1 MNSCPDRIIWFG
13 RYEGW
18 LRWLCHGVRDG
29 DIECMDKAAR
39 LFDIMLPSGSVIVP
53 MPSHE
58 GKADRML
65 SVVQTLR
72 DMDTSRS
79 VCDVL
84 TCRPH
89 VSNYNQ
95 KKNGM
100 FPRPIKMMLRRRRA
114 LSMLRTAGKPV
125 FVIDNC
131 IGSGV
136 TTASALE
143 AIPFARVCVLAK
155 S

>member
-1 MNSCPDRIIWFG
+1 MKDRIFWFG

-18 LRWLCHGVRDG
+18 LRMVAHGVKDG
-29 DIECMDKAAR
+29 DADCIELAAKV
-39 LFDIMLPSGSVIVP
+39 FDIMLPNECVVVP

-79 VCDVL
+79 VCDIL

-100 FPRPIKMMLRRRRA
+100 FPQPIKMMLRCRGA
-114 LSMLRTAGKPV
+114 LSMLRTTERPV

-136 TTASALE
+136 TAASALA

>member
-18 LRWLCHGVRDG
+18 LRWLCHGVKDG

-39 LFDIMLPSGSVIVP
+39 MFDIMLPKGSVIVP
-53 MPSHE
+53 MPSHN

-65 SVVQTLR
+65 SIARTLH
-72 DMDTSRS
+72 DLEVSRP
-79 VCDVL
+79 VCDIL

-89 VSNYNQ
+89 VSNYTQ
-95 KKNGM
+95 KRNGI
-100 FPRPIKMMLRRRRA
+100 FPHPIKMIFRVRNA
-114 LSMLRTAGKPV
+114 LSMLRTTGKPV
-125 FVIDNC
+125 FIIDNC

-136 TTASALE
+136 TAASALA

>member
-18 LRWLCHGVRDG
+18 LRWLCHGVKDG

-39 LFDIMLPSGSVIVP
+39 LFDVMLPRDSVIVP
-53 MPSHE
+53 MPSHD
-58 GKADRML
+58 GKADRIL
-65 SVVQTLR
+65 SVAQTLR
-72 DMDTSRS
+72 GMDASRS

-84 TCRPH
+84 MCRPH
-89 VSNYNQ
+89 VSNYVQ
-95 KKNGM
+95 KKIGGI
-100 FPRPIKMMLRRRRA
+100 PQPIKMMLRCRGA
-114 LSMLRTAGKPV
+114 LSMLRTTGKPV
-125 FVIDNC
+125 FIIDNC

-136 TTASALE
+136 TAMSALA

>member
-18 LRWLCHGVRDG
+18 LRWLCHGVKDG

-39 LFDIMLPSGSVIVP
+39 IFDIMLPKGSVIVP
-53 MPSHE
+53 MPSHD
-58 GKADRML
+58 GKADRTL
-65 SVVQTLR
+65 SVARTLH
-72 DMDTSRS
+72 DLDSSRS

-100 FPRPIKMMLRRRRA
+100 FPQPIKMMLRVRSA
-114 LSMLRTAGKPV
+114 VSMLRTTERPV
-125 FVIDNC
+125 FIIDNC

-136 TTASALE
+136 TAASALA